1 MNKKTEK
8 ISISTE
14 YITLA
19 QFLKFADVIASGG
32 EAKNFLRNNEV
43 LINGE
48 LDCRRGRKL
57 REGDIIE
64 VSNKAFEIVRQ

>member
-14 YITLA
+14 HITLA

-32 EAKNFLRNNEV
+32 EAKNFLRNNKV
-43 LINGE
+43 LINNE